1 MSEYVLSSRAEI
13 NYLGNG
19 HFLASNGLN
28 IQRTISQALAD
39 VLNMFRHPQDIGT
52 ILALHGNSAELKT
65 ILEQM
70 KEDLLLVAAVP
81 DHQEEMRATWNCLA
95 KSSAEYAARIIDNEC
110 KTMAEFEEA
119 GDDAIAALQQLIELD
134 KDWQA
139 ASIGCGMGRL
149 ERPLSKHVKVLWGF
163 DVSDTMIE
171 RAREYLAE
179 CTNVYLVRT
188 DGDLIGIDDGTLDLV
203 ISFLV
208 FQHIPK
214 EATWHYFREASRVL
228 SQQNHFVFQIH
239 CYNNVEGYEQSDQSP
254 IDRYYGSGK
263 ERYLEQEVRDQL
275 ESAGFE
281 IKMFRNGA
289 YDGIERRLTGVP
301 SLHWESKLVYAVKA

>member
-1 MSEYVLSSRAEI
+1 MSEYVLSSLAKI
-13 NYLGNG
+13 DDLGNG
-19 HFLASNGLN
+19 QFLISNGVN
-28 IQRTISQALAD
+28 IKRIISQALVD
-39 VLNMFRHPQDIGT
+39 VLNMFRQPQDTGT
-52 ILALHGNSAELKT
+52 ILALHSDSPELKT

-70 KEDLLLVAAVP
+70 KKDLLLVAATP

-95 KSSAEYAARIIDNEC
+95 KGSAEDAAFFIDNDS

-119 GDDAIAALQQLIELD
+119 GDDAIIALQQLIELD

-149 ERPLSKHVKVLWGF
+149 ERPLSKHVKVLSGF

-179 CTNVYLVRT
+179 CTNVNLVRT

-228 SQQNHFVFQIH
+228 GQQGHFVFQIH
-239 CYNNVEGYEQSDQSP
+239 CYNNMEGYEQSDYSP
-254 IDRYYGSGK
+254 IGRYYGSGK

-289 YDGIERRLTGVP
+289 YDGIERCLTGTP
-301 SLHWESKLVYAVKA
+301 STHWESKLVHAVKA